1 MTQVLSNEELDTA
14 ICFAK
19 SKWNSEAD
27 HMNQWCDM
35 GGEEHCELSGRAVES
50 AVLAKLAK
58 GQEPV
63 ATVIKNGASRQWMSE
78 RLGKFPDGIYS
89 LYTHP
94 APAQQPLIEAYEKGW
109 REAAKWASREDLF
122 CDIGSLA
129 YLKDMAAHGI
139 KEK

>member
-50 AVLAKLAK
+50 AVLAKLADK
-58 GQEPV
+58 LMD
-63 ATVIKNGASRQWMSE
+63 AE
-78 RLGKFPDGIYS
+78 RLDWMGQYGPSHQLGKASQGWWCKPN
-89 LYTHP
+89 
-94 APAQQPLIEAYEKGW
+94 AQP
-109 REAAKWASREDLF
+109 REHYDNLRAAIDAALAS
-122 CDIGSLA
+122 
-129 YLKDMAAHGI
+129 KVV
-139 KEK
+139 KP